1 MRVPNKK
8 EYSLIEAIEAIGQEI
23 DPKVDIVTVK
33 MVGSNKSPI
42 VRVYIDYPGGVTFD
56 VLAETQRW
64 ISGILDEIDPFPGSY
79 TLEVSS
85 PGPNRPLRK
94 LAHFEKVVG
103 ETIQLKTKEGK
114 LTGKLISV
122 GENQVVVDETSI
134 PFEQIITANVKD
146 QN

>member
-1 MRVPNKK
+1 MPNKK

-85 PGPNRPLRK
+85 PGPDRPLRK
-94 LAHFEKVVG
+94 VSHFESAIGSVVK
-103 ETIQLKTKEGK
+103 LKTKEGK
-114 LTGKLISV
+114 YTGQLKSV
-122 GENQVVVDETSI
+122 DETQVVVDDTTI